1 MHCIIKTFDQ
11 FIINHIVVKSD
22 SLVTRRLS
30 GKSYEATL
38 QFLSNTFLFLKIPA
52 GFLTDFIFLQ
62 YIRTLLYKTY
72 YFTLKYKYSCTKYLK
87 TELFKGKV
95 LKHS

>member
-38 QFLSNTFLFLKIPA
+38 QFLSNTYLFLKIPA

-62 YIRTLLYKTY
+62 YISTLLYKTY
-72 YFTLKYKYSCTKYLK
+72 YFKLKYKYSCTKYLK

-95 LKHS
+95 